1 MNLVFLGIIIF
12 IVLALILSSFAKAN
26 TQKISKNIRF
36 LIVVLSIILGI
47 IFFLATSGKFIVP
60 QLLNILKV
68 GLPFLTKFI
77 GI

>member
-1 MNLVFLGIIIF
+1 MIRLF
-12 IVLALILSSFAKAN
+12 IVLIIIVFILLILRTRTKSNNFL
-26 TQKISKNIRF
+26 SKNFYKKAI
-36 LIVVLSIILGI
+36 LTLIILGI